1 MLNRLYKILRQNLEK
16 GVVRKNYDL
25 YPHNSYKVH
34 SVAKVAVIVNSLE
47 TFCKTMSFCEQLGIK
62 PIVIGNGTNIIL
74 AKPIIDGVVII
85 FGKKFS
91 NIYMQ
96 GNSVIADSG
105 ASILDVINFAKDNNL
120 TGMEQA
126 IGIPGTMG
134 GAVYMNAQAFDFSI
148 DRVVGSVLIYI
159 DGKIRLWSKDEC
171 GFGYRKS
178 IFQDCGGIILRVE
191 LCLKQSDRET
201 ISNNILKTL
210 EIRRSKQGVGYPNA
224 GSVFKNGNN
233 YFAGEL
239 IDKCGLKNYNINN
252 AYVSDKH
259 ANFIV
264 NLGGATG
271 DDIISLIGVIK
282 AQVKRE
288 CGVDLELEQRIIGDK

>member
-1 MLNRLYKILRQNLEK
+1 MLNRLYKTLRQNLEK

-47 TFCKTMSFCEQLGIK
+47 TFCKTMSFCEQFGIK

-74 AKPIIDGVVII
+74 ARPIIDGVVII
-85 FGKKFS
+85 FGNKFS

-96 GNSVIADSG
+96 GNNVIADSG

-126 IGIPGTMG
+126 IGIPGTIG

-159 DGKIRLWSKDEC
+159 DGKIRLWNKDEC

-178 IFQDCGGIILRVE
+178 IFQDGGGIILRVE

-264 NLGGATG
+264 NKGSATG
-271 DDIISLIGVIK
+271 EDIISLIGVIK

-288 CGVDLELEQRIIGDK
+288 YGVDLELEQRIIGDK

>member
-1 MLNRLYKILRQNLEK
+1 MLNRLYKTLRQNLEK

-25 YPHNSYKVH
+25 YSHNSYKVH

-105 ASILDVINFAKDNNL
+105 ASIVDVINFAKDNNL

-126 IGIPGTMG
+126 IGIPGTIG

-159 DGKIRLWSKDEC
+159 DGKIRLWNKDEC

-178 IFQDCGGIILRVE
+178 IFQDRGGIILRVE

-201 ISNNILKTL
+201 ISNNIIKTI

-264 NLGGATG
+264 NKGSATG
-271 DDIISLIGVIK
+271 EDIISLIGVIK

-288 CGVDLELEQRIIGDK
+288 YGVDLELEQRIIGDK

>member
-96 GNSVIADSG
+96 GNSIIADSG

-159 DGKIRLWSKDEC
+159 DGKIRLWNKDEC

-191 LCLKQSDRET
+191 FCLSESDRET

-271 DDIISLIGVIK
+271 EDIISLIGVIK
-282 AQVKRE
+282 AQVKRK

>member
-1 MLNRLYKILRQNLEK
+1 MLNRLYKTLRQNLEK

-74 AKPIIDGVVII
+74 ARPIIDGVVII
-85 FGKKFS
+85 FGNKFS

-96 GNSVIADSG
+96 GNNVIADSG

-159 DGKIRLWSKDEC
+159 DGKIRLWNKDEC

-178 IFQDCGGIILRVE
+178 IFQDGGGIILRVE

-264 NLGGATG
+264 NKGSATG
-271 DDIISLIGVIK
+271 EDIISLIGVIK

-288 CGVDLELEQRIIGDK
+288 YGVDLELEQRIIGDK

>member
-159 DGKIRLWSKDEC
+159 DGKIRLWNKDEC

-210 EIRRSKQGVGYPNA
+210 EIRRSKQGVGHPNA

-271 DDIISLIGVIK
+271 EDIISLIGLIK

>member
-159 DGKIRLWSKDEC
+159 DGKIRLWNKDEC

-191 LCLKQSDRET
+191 LCLSESDRET

-264 NLGGATG
+264 NKGSATG
-271 DDIISLIGVIK
+271 EDIISLIGVIK

-288 CGVDLELEQRIIGDK
+288 YGVDLELEQRIIGDK